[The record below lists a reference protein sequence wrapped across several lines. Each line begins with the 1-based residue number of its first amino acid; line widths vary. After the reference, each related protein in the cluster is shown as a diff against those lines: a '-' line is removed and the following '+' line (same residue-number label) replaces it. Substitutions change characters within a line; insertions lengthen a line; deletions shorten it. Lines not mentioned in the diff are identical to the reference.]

1 MFDKERK
8 CHGVAYLLLP
18 LLVILLTLTFSTV
31 AQEINDSELDGAFGV
46 CTSSMQGEALA
57 NVEIWKCEPRDQIVN
72 IEVPNATFSNMLPNY
87 VKIKRCGGTC
97 SPNL

>member
-8 CHGVAYLLLP
+8 CHRLAYLLLQ
-18 LLVILLTLTFSTV
+18 LFAILSYLAFSTV
-31 AQEINDSELDGAFGV
+31 AQEISYSEIDGVFGE
-46 CTSSMQGEALA
+46 CTTSMQGEALA

-72 IEVPNATFSNMLPNY
+72 LEVPNATFSNMLPNY